1 VQAPPPKTVFRN
13 DGRTGI
19 AVDSMLSPGCIVSGG
34 RVVHSILSP
43 HVRVH
48 SWAHIEDS
56 ILFEG
61 VDVARHARIRRA
73 IITEGVKVPENAEIG
88 YDSDKDRERFIITES
103 GVAIVQKG
111 AKI

>member
-1 VQAPPPKTVFRN
+1 
-13 DGRTGI
+13 
-19 AVDSMLSPGCIVSGG
+19 M
-34 RVVHSILSP
+34 
-43 HVRVH
+43 RVH

-73 IITEGVKVPENAEIG
+73 IITEGVHVPEHAEIG
-88 YDSDKDRERFIITES
+88 YNPDKDRERFIVTES
-103 GVAIVQKG
+103 GVVIVQKG